1 NSYVNL
7 KIATCLVR
15 YADDRLID
23 QRFPS
28 TIKSTIATGM
38 KTLNIASSSPS
49 FNHIRKIP
57 EIKKAKKA
65 EISIEKRPV
74 VTPISSVAYSLRQFT
89 FYLPRQLASHPRQ
102 QSPPC

>member
-1 NSYVNL
+1 
-7 KIATCLVR
+7 
-15 YADDRLID
+15 
-23 QRFPS
+23 
-28 TIKSTIATGM
+28 M

-74 VTPISSVAYSLRQFT
+74 VTPISNVAYSLRQFT
-89 FYLPRQLASHPRQ
+89 FYLPANLPHILDNSRPLADDPK
-102 QSPPC
+102 